1 MSWEIDE
8 PPPTPDELAEARA
21 LAESLEEG
29 RADALGPAAAIRLL
43 REEMAGTNDDVA
55 RIRLRRTLV
64 AAASPRRR
72 ALRHA
77 LALAA
82 SLLLASGLGALL
94 LHRSAPSDETL
105 ARREDEA
112 RASIERLLAARSSS
126 KPADGVSRVA
136 SALVAAR
143 QESLLSS
150 FTRERTATLLGSF
163 ATPHA
168 SPTPGGRS

>member
-8 PPPTPDELAEARA
+8 PPPTPEERAEARA
-21 LAESLEEG
+21 LAESLEDG

-43 REEMAGTNDDVA
+43 REESSDELA

-72 ALRHA
+72 TLRHV

-82 SLLLASGLGALL
+82 SLVVASGLGALL
-94 LHRSAPSDETL
+94 LQRRAPSDETL

-112 RASIERLLAARSSS
+112 RASIERLLAGRSGST
-126 KPADGVSRVA
+126 PANGVSRVA

-150 FTRERTATLLGSF
+150 FTRERTAALLGSS
-163 ATPHA
+163 ASPNA

>member
-8 PPPTPDELAEARA
+8 PPPTPEELTEARA

-29 RADALGPAAAIRLL
+29 RSDGLGPAAAIRLL
-43 REEMAGTNDDVA
+43 REESSDELA
-55 RIRLRRTLV
+55 RARLRRTLV

-72 ALRHA
+72 VLRHA
-77 LALAA
+77 LPLAA
-82 SLLLASGLGALL
+82 SLLLAGGLGALL
-94 LHRSAPSDETL
+94 LRRPAPSDETL

-112 RASIERLLAARSSS
+112 RASIERLLAGRTVST
-126 KPADGVSRVA
+126 PANGVSRVA

-150 FTRERTATLLGSF
+150 FTRERTSALLGSS
-163 ATPHA
+163 ASPNV

>member
-8 PPPTPDELAEARA
+8 PPPTPEELAEARA

-43 REEMAGTNDDVA
+43 REEPAGAADELA

-72 ALRHA
+72 VLRHV

-82 SLLLASGLGALL
+82 SLLLAGGLGALL
-94 LHRSAPSDETL
+94 LHRPAPTDETL

-112 RASIERLLAARSSS
+112 RASIERLLAGRTSST
-126 KPADGVSRVA
+126 PVNGVSRVA

-150 FTRERTATLLGSF
+150 FTRERTATLLGSS
-163 ATPHA
+163 ASPNA